1 MNCRFCG
8 TPLSHPFI
16 DLGAAP
22 PSNAYLSAEDLRK
35 PELFF
40 PLSVLVCDSCWLVQT
55 QTDARAD
62 DLFRDDYA
70 YFSSTSSTWLNH
82 AADFVEMI
90 CPRLG
95 LDQNSFV
102 VEIAS
107 NDGYLLKN
115 VVRRNIPC
123 LGIEPTAG
131 TAQAAERLGIPV
143 LRQFFDQTLAR
154 RLASDGRQ
162 ADLIIGNNVYAHVPD
177 IMDFTAGMKTLLK
190 PGGTITLEFPHL
202 LKLIES
208 VQFDTIYHEHYAYLS
223 LYTVNRIFEAV
234 GLTVYDVE
242 ELPTHGGSLRIY
254 GCHAANGRVRADA
267 VADLLSKEEAFGLQ
281 RLSTYT
287 SFQQKADDVKNRL
300 LLFLLEQKK
309 LGKKIAAYGA
319 AAKGNTLLNYAGV
332 KPDLFP
338 YVCDAAVSKQGKYLP
353 GSRIPILPPD
363 ILVEKNPDV
372 ILVLPWNLIDE
383 IRRQYAYVFD
393 WGGVFATSV
402 PDIQIWEAVP

>member
-162 ADLIIGNNVYAHVPD
+162 ADLIIGNNVYATCRISWTSP
-177 IMDFTAGMKTLLK
+177 
-190 PGGTITLEFPHL
+190 PG
-202 LKLIES
+202 
-208 VQFDTIYHEHYAYLS
+208 
-223 LYTVNRIFEAV
+223 
-234 GLTVYDVE
+234 
-242 ELPTHGGSLRIY
+242 
-254 GCHAANGRVRADA
+254 
-267 VADLLSKEEAFGLQ
+267 
-281 RLSTYT
+281 
-287 SFQQKADDVKNRL
+287 
-300 LLFLLEQKK
+300 
-309 LGKKIAAYGA
+309 
-319 AAKGNTLLNYAGV
+319 
-332 KPDLFP
+332 
-338 YVCDAAVSKQGKYLP
+338 
-353 GSRIPILPPD
+353 
-363 ILVEKNPDV
+363 
-372 ILVLPWNLIDE
+372 
-383 IRRQYAYVFD
+383 
-393 WGGVFATSV
+393 
-402 PDIQIWEAVP
+402 